1 MELPYTRFAG
11 VVIAKDIA
19 MKNTTKK
26 STKVITGGDVYKK
39 AADRIDAIEAEMR
52 RIGRW
57 QNQRPKEEAFQSG
70 SAFFMDTMPFSTW
83 LTFVFIPRVR
93 NIIAERGEFPASSQV
108 GVQALREFD
117 GCPEAGELVHL
128 MSQFDSFIVATAG
141 MRGPIG
147 LEKLENA
154 AADGKAGRVRELL
167 DAGVKPSTTALTWSA
182 SKGNLD
188 TVRYLLDAGVACDA
202 RDCYGV
208 TAVFFAAGAGNG
220 EICPFLINPDDAPP
234 GKYEKTHIVP
244 GHTEILRLLIDRGAP
259 FDKPFV
265 AEPPYQ
271 SAGAT
276 PLIVAAAFGHEA
288 AVLELCKRGARVK
301 ALDREGRSAA
311 YWAERAGRR
320 KIAKI
325 LQDLELKE

>member
-1 MELPYTRFAG
+1 MKSRKK
-11 VVIAKDIA
+11 VVA
-19 MKNTTKK
+19 KK
-26 STKVITGGDVYKK
+26 SAAKKSAKGVTGGDVYKK
-39 AADRIDAIEAEMR
+39 AANRIDAIEAEMR
-52 RIGRW
+52 RIGTW
-57 QNQRPKEEAFQSG
+57 QNQRPCEESFQSR

-93 NIIAERGEFPASSQV
+93 DIIAERGEFPTNSQV

-128 MSQFDSFIVATAG
+128 LSQFDSFIVRTAG
-141 MRGPIG
+141 MLGPIG
-147 LEKLENA
+147 QEKMENA
-154 AADGKAGRVRELL
+154 AADGKTARVRELL
-167 DAGVKPSTTALTWSA
+167 DAGVKPSITALTWGA
-182 SKGNLD
+182 SKGSLE
-188 TVRYLLDAGVACDA
+188 TVRLLLDAGVACDA

-220 EICPFLINPDDAPP
+220 EICPFLIHPDDSPP

-244 GHTEILRLLIDRGAP
+244 GHAAILRLLIDRGAA
-259 FDKPFV
+259 FDEPFV

-288 AVLELCKRGARVK
+288 AVLELCERGARLK

-311 YWAERAGRR
+311 DWAERAGHR
-320 KIAKI
+320 KLAKI
-325 LQDLELKE
+325 LRDREPNA